1 MNQDADREPPAL
13 VGLATPPA
21 LHLMSWNIRRRVP
34 SPHWRRA
41 DRWSH
46 RAPSIAALLRAERP
60 TILGIQEALA
70 GQAQFVAHSLGDR
83 YRSIGV
89 GRSRSGRG
97 EGCPLFYDADRLELT
112 SWEQL
117 ALSDRPHKP
126 GSVSWMSWGNV
137 FPRIM
142 LAASFRDRDTA
153 ASLCVINTHFDHLS
167 QRSRV
172 RSARSVR
179 RRALEQPHPAAIMGD
194 LNAGPH
200 SPAVRELL
208 GNGELVDTWAAAE
221 VRVSDEW
228 ATYANYR
235 PPRPEGKR
243 IDMIA
248 ATPGV
253 AVLRAA
259 INPRQYSG
267 AWGSDHLPIHAM
279 VDATQQER
287 IE

>member
-1 MNQDADREPPAL
+1 MNEDADREASPL
-13 VGLATPPA
+13 VGRAAPPA

-34 SPHWRRA
+34 SPHWRKA

-46 RAPSIAALLRAERP
+46 RAPSVATLLRAESP
-60 TILGIQEALA
+60 TILGVQEALA

-97 EGCPLFYDADRLELT
+97 EGCPLFYDADRLELV

-126 GSVSWMSWGNV
+126 GSASWMSWGNI

-142 LAASFRDRDTA
+142 VTALFRDRDTA
-153 ASLCVINTHFDHLS
+153 ASLSVINTHFDHLS
-167 QRSRV
+167 KRSRV
-172 RSARSVR
+172 RSARMVR
-179 RRALEQPHPAAIMGD
+179 QHALSQRHAAVVMGD
-194 LNAGPH
+194 LNARPH
-200 SPAVRELL
+200 STEVREML
-208 GNGELVDTWAAAE
+208 GNGELVDTWTAAHTQLSE
-221 VRVSDEW
+221 EW
-228 ATYANYR
+228 TTYANYR
-235 PPRPEGKR
+235 PPRREGER

-248 ATPGV
+248 ATRGITV
-253 AVLRAA
+253 RRAA

-267 AWGSDHLPIHAM
+267 AWGSDHLPVHAM